1 MKKQKLYAA
10 GLLLLLLVW
19 TSGCKPTKKINAP
32 LSLTWEMGKIHPEEG
47 TYENSFIL
55 KNFSDAPVGKDWV
68 IYYAQLPH
76 HIQQET
82 SSSKV
87 KVEWISGTYHKI
99 YPTAEFASLAPGDSI
114 RVTFKCDGEVP
125 KTSHAPE
132 GSYWVS
138 RSGAG
143 KGQPLPVEMR
153 IIPLA
158 PTKAQT
164 AFLHRLYETNARL
177 QQHPL
182 QELRPVDIL
191 PTVKQAI
198 PAEGEMLIENKI
210 ALSFHK
216 DFANEGKLLKEKLE
230 KTYGLEVAT
239 EAEESILLEY
249 LPEDQEVPNDE
260 YYELDINNRQAIVK
274 GKTSH
279 GIFNGTHTLR
289 AMLNGQGETLRL
301 QAVSIRDYP
310 DLLYRGQMLDIVRN
324 FTTAE
329 NLKKL
334 IDITASYKLNTF
346 HFHFSDDEGWRLE
359 IPGLEELTSVGA
371 RRGHTTDEAECLYPA
386 YENGYDPN
394 APTSGNGFYSRTEF
408 IDLLRYA
415 AERHVQ
421 VIPEIESPGHARAAI
436 TAMKARYEKYIG
448 SNPEKA
454 TEYMLHDPQ
463 DSSQYISAQWYTD
476 NVMNVAMPSTYRFI
490 EKVVREIK
498 EMYREAGVPLT
509 TIHVGGDEVAEG
521 AWSGSPLCM
530 QLMKEKGMTQMHD
543 LAEYFITRVSECL
556 QQQGISFGGWQEA
569 ALGHRTETHAALAPR
584 AGGIYCWSTVAEW
597 GTDEISYQIANN
609 GYPVILCNV
618 NNFYLD
624 LAYDAHTDEPGHFW
638 AGYVDESKS
647 FSMLPYRV
655 YRSSRTTMA
664 GHPVSPDSMEIGK
677 TALTALGKQRIT
689 GVQAQLFAETIRNY
703 QQVEYYTFP
712 KIMGLAER
720 GWNAHPIWEN
730 LSGNTE
736 TQAYEQD
743 LVQFYR
749 KISQKEMPHWVQN
762 GIHFRLPYP
771 GLCLKDGK
779 LYANTSIREGQIR
792 YTMDGT
798 EPMEDSPLWET
809 PIDCQTEVVK
819 AKLFYLGKESMTAVL
834 EQ

>member
-19 TSGCKPTKKINAP
+19 TSGCKPAKEANTP

-55 KNFSDAPVGKDWV
+55 KNLSDAPVGKDWV

-82 SSSKV
+82 SSKV
-87 KVEWISGTYHKI
+87 KIEWISGTYHKI
-99 YPTAEFASLAPGDSI
+99 YPTAEFTSLAPGDSM

-125 KTSHAPE
+125 KASHAPE

-143 KGQPLPVEMR
+143 KGQPLPVELR

-158 PTKAQT
+158 PTEAQT
-164 AFLHRLYETNARL
+164 AFLHRLYETNAHL
-177 QQHPL
+177 QQYTL

-191 PTVKQAI
+191 PAVKQAI
-198 PAEGEMLIENKI
+198 PAEGEMLIGNKI

-216 DFANEGKLLKEKLE
+216 NFANEGKLLKEKLE
-230 KTYGLEVAT
+230 NTYGLEVAT

-279 GIFNGTHTLR
+279 GIFNGTQTLL
-289 AMLNGQGETLRL
+289 AMLKGQGETLRL
-301 QAVSIRDYP
+301 QAVSVHDYP
-310 DLLYRGQMLDIVRN
+310 DLLYRGQMLDIVRS
-324 FTTAE
+324 FTTTE

-371 RRGHTTDEAECLYPA
+371 RRGHTTDETEYLYPA

-394 APTSGNGFYSRTEF
+394 APTSGNGFYSRAEF

-448 SNPEKA
+448 LNPEKA

-463 DSSQYISAQWYTD
+463 DSSRYISAQWYTD

-584 AGGIYCWSTVAEW
+584 SGGIYCWSTVAEW

-664 GHPVSPDSMEIGK
+664 GRPVSPDSMEIGK
-677 TALTALGKQRIT
+677 TALTALGKQRIK

-720 GWNAHPIWEN
+720 GWNAHPVWEN

-736 TQAYEQD
+736 AQAYEQD
-743 LVQFYR
+743 LLQFYR
-749 KISQKEMPHWVQN
+749 KISRKEMPHWVQN

-792 YTMDGT
+792 YTTDGT

>member
-1 MKKQKLYAA
+1 MKKQKLYAV
-10 GLLLLLLVW
+10 GFLLLLLVW
-19 TSGCKPTKKINAP
+19 TSGCKPTKEINAP
-32 LSLTWEMGKIHPEEG
+32 LSLTWEMGEIHSEEG

-55 KNFSDAPVGKDWV
+55 KNLSDAPVGKDWV

-82 SSSKV
+82 SSKV

-99 YPTAEFASLAPGDSI
+99 YPTAEFASLTPGDSI

-191 PTVKQAI
+191 PAVKQAI
-198 PAEGEMLIENKI
+198 PAEGEMLIGNKI

-230 KTYGLEVAT
+230 NIYGLEVAT

-249 LPEDQEVPNDE
+249 LPEDQEVLNDE

-279 GIFNGTHTLR
+279 GIFNGTQTLL
-289 AMLNGQGETLRL
+289 AMLKGQGETLRL
-301 QAVSIRDYP
+301 QAVSVRDYP

-371 RRGHTTDEAECLYPA
+371 RRGHTTDETEYLYPA

-394 APTSGNGFYSRTEF
+394 APTSGNGFYSRAEF

-448 SNPEKA
+448 LNPEKA

-463 DSSQYISAQWYTD
+463 DSSRYISAQWYTD

-664 GHPVSPDSMEIGK
+664 GRPVSPDSMEIGK
-677 TALTALGKQRIT
+677 TALTALGKQRIK

-720 GWNAHPIWEN
+720 GWNAHPVWEN
-730 LSGNTE
+730 LSGSTE
-736 TQAYEQD
+736 AQAYEQD
-743 LVQFYR
+743 LLQFYR
-749 KISQKEMPHWVQN
+749 KISRKEMPHWVQN

-792 YTMDGT
+792 YTTDGT

>member
-1 MKKQKLYAA
+1 
-10 GLLLLLLVW
+10 
-19 TSGCKPTKKINAP
+19 
-32 LSLTWEMGKIHPEEG
+32 
-47 TYENSFIL
+47 
-55 KNFSDAPVGKDWV
+55 
-68 IYYAQLPH
+68 
-76 HIQQET
+76 
-82 SSSKV
+82 
-87 KVEWISGTYHKI
+87 
-99 YPTAEFASLAPGDSI
+99 
-114 RVTFKCDGEVP
+114 
-125 KTSHAPE
+125 
-132 GSYWVS
+132 
-138 RSGAG
+138 
-143 KGQPLPVEMR
+143 
-153 IIPLA
+153 
-158 PTKAQT
+158 
-164 AFLHRLYETNARL
+164 
-177 QQHPL
+177 
-182 QELRPVDIL
+182 
-191 PTVKQAI
+191 
-198 PAEGEMLIENKI
+198 
-210 ALSFHK
+210 
-216 DFANEGKLLKEKLE
+216 
-230 KTYGLEVAT
+230 
-239 EAEESILLEY
+239 
-249 LPEDQEVPNDE
+249 
-260 YYELDINNRQAIVK
+260 
-274 GKTSH
+274 
-279 GIFNGTHTLR
+279 
-289 AMLNGQGETLRL
+289 
-301 QAVSIRDYP
+301 
-310 DLLYRGQMLDIVRN
+310 
-324 FTTAE
+324 
-329 NLKKL
+329 
-334 IDITASYKLNTF
+334 
-346 HFHFSDDEGWRLE
+346 
-359 IPGLEELTSVGA
+359 
-371 RRGHTTDEAECLYPA
+371 
-386 YENGYDPN
+386 
-394 APTSGNGFYSRTEF
+394 
-408 IDLLRYA
+408 
-415 AERHVQ
+415 
-421 VIPEIESPGHARAAI
+421 
-436 TAMKARYEKYIG
+436 
-448 SNPEKA
+448 
-454 TEYMLHDPQ
+454 
-463 DSSQYISAQWYTD
+463 
-476 NVMNVAMPSTYRFI
+476 MPSTYRVI
-490 EKVVREIK
+490 EDVVREIK